1 MEFCTDIKMRCRTI
15 LVQMCEGEGVQII
28 KGVVS
33 KDHVQML
40 IEDRLSSDVSLLLK
54 SLKERSSRKLQIE
67 FLDLKKGYWGRHF

>member
-15 LVQMCEGEGVQII
+15 LVQMSEGEDVQII

-40 IEDRLSSDVSLLLK
+40 IEDRLSSDLSLLVKL
-54 SLKERSSRKLQIE
+54 LKERSSRKLQIE

>member
-40 IEDRLSSDVSLLLK
+40 IEDRLSSDVSLLVKL
-54 SLKERSSRKLQIE
+54 LKERSSRKLQIE

>member
-1 MEFCTDIKMRCRTI
+1 MRCRTI
-15 LVQMCEGEGVQII
+15 LVQMCEGEGVQIL

-40 IEDRLSSDVSLLLK
+40 IEDRLSSDVSLLVKL
-54 SLKERSSRKLQIE
+54 LKERSSRKLQIE